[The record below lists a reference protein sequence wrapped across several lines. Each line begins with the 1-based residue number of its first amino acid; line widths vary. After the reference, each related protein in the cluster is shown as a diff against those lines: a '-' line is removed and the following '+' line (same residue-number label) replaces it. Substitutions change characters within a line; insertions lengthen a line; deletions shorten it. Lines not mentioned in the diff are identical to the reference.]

1 MMLCAKTAF
10 QFRSWYKRS
19 LLALGLKGNVQ
30 ETTVL

>member
-1 MMLCAKTAF
+1 MHYAKTAF
-10 QFRSWYKRS
+10 RYSILQEIR